1 VYRGEKWR
9 AKLREKSEIDE
20 DKQRE
25 RAAREK
31 TVERAEKRDR
41 ASDVGR

>member
-31 TVERAEKRDR
+31 NSRESGKERQ
-41 ASDVGR
+41 SV